1 MLLVVYDVSGREVR
15 RLVDGLQP
23 PGDHQIIWDG
33 STEHGRHIPSGIYIA
48 RLVTPEYT
56 RSIKMVLL
64 K

>member
-1 MLLVVYDVSGREVR
+1 MAERKSESAVICPILWTTLKVR
-15 RLVDGLQP
+15 ISKP
-23 PGDHQIIWDG
+23 
-33 STEHGRHIPSGIYIA
+33 